1 MQNFRLIGLSIV
13 YDHSGATFTLATYS
27 SLAEAKT
34 SLEQLS
40 CPEGYYR
47 LTGEKP

>member
-1 MQNFRLIGLSIV
+1 MQNFRIIGLSIV
-13 YDHSGATFTLATYS
+13 YDHSGSTFTLATYS
-27 SLAEAKT
+27 SLLEAKMV
-34 SLEQLS
+34 LEQLS